1 MHRAILLLTMLRE
14 TGGGVKYKMIYCS
27 SRNWSFFDMTLTSF
41 VFCRTVIAVL
51 KSFDHSNEPVT
62 SFPSK

>member
-1 MHRAILLLTMLRE
+1 MHRAILLLTMPRE
-14 TGGGVKYKMIYCS
+14 TGGGVKYKLIYFS
-27 SRNWSFFDMTLTSF
+27 SRNWYLLIIISF